1 MYKLFKRETVIGRGS
16 DADLRLVDDGISR
29 RHAVVTMDG
38 DQVSVKD
45 LGSVNGTF
53 CNGSRLARP
62 VELQDGDKISMGGT
76 TVLKFTF
83 QDDLEARFS
92 NNLYES
98 AVRDGLTRLYNRRFF
113 DERLHAE
120 IAFAIRHR
128 KPLALL
134 LLDVDHFKRVNDTRG
149 HQVGDITLREIA
161 QRLFGA
167 VRDGDIVARFGG
179 EELAILCRDTD
190 EAEGLSIANHLR
202 SLVATEI
209 PLSDE
214 PALLVTV
221 SVGIAVAPRASVSS
235 EAELVKAADSALYAA
250 KWTGRDR
257 AVVFGAE

>member
-1 MYKLFKRETVIGRGS
+1 MYKLFRRETVIGRSS
-16 DADLRLVDDGISR
+16 DADLRLADDGISR
-29 RHAVVTMDG
+29 RHAVVTVDG
-38 DQVSVKD
+38 DQVSLRD

-53 CNGSRLARP
+53 WNGSRLLRS
-62 VELQDGDKISMGGT
+62 VELRDGDKISMGGT

-120 IAFAIRHR
+120 VAFAIRHR

-134 LLDVDHFKRVNDTRG
+134 LLDIDHFKQVNDTRG
-149 HQVGDITLREIA
+149 HQAGDTILREIA
-161 QRLFGA
+161 QRLVGTA
-167 VRDGDIVARFGG
+167 RDADVVARFGG

-190 EAEGLSIANHLR
+190 EAAAPSIANHLR
-202 SLVATEI
+202 SVVAVDI
-209 PLSDE
+209 PLSDG
-214 PALLVTV
+214 PALRVTA
-221 SVGIAVAPRASVSS
+221 SVGVAVASGTAISS

-250 KWTGRDR
+250 KRAGRDR